1 MGRRNYKQESGSES
15 LVYDFF
21 RRAWALGS
29 EERSLGRCTIERP
42 ECRMHWMGRQIECQS
57 LLRIHGLERTL
68 QDIAENKPHLVNDES
83 EVLRDQSSIE
93 PLSPRRVPP
102 PAPLRIKRQLSSP

>member
-42 ECRMHWMGRQIECQS
+42 ECRMHWMGRP
-57 LLRIHGLERTL
+57 
-68 QDIAENKPHLVNDES
+68 D
-83 EVLRDQSSIE
+83 
-93 PLSPRRVPP
+93 RVPELTENTWP
-102 PAPLRIKRQLSSP
+102 REDAARYCRE